1 MVGGCR
7 CDGHPSRRRMY
18 RLLSPIIIFVRLRG
32 CYAFHIRGGLNH
44 RPVPTTLFN
53 SKFPGIMEANVSSSP
68 PSDGSFDSLTWIDE
82 YDMNC
87 NKRCQIAILPD
98 DELPPDSVDDPPSMH
113 NKRTLY
119 YQQSLLS
126 IEEATSL
133 QNAAEQSCEFI
144 ESNQLAGIIEDG
156 VDVDESLASLLNPIL
171 SSKIIPWARTV
182 SSAPHLTVA
191 DALIRV
197 YDPSLECLH
206 LTEHYDK
213 SSFATVIIP
222 LNDPND
228 YEGVS
233 YLYGCVF

>member
-1 MVGGCR
+1 
-7 CDGHPSRRRMY
+7 MY

-32 CYAFHIRGGLNH
+32 CDAFHIRGGLNH

-133 QNAAEQSCEFI
+133 RHAAEQSCEFI

-171 SSKIIPWARTV
+171 ASKIIPWARDV

-197 YDPSLECLH
+197 YDPSQECLH
-206 LTEHYDK
+206 LTEHYDE

-233 YLYGCVF
+233 YDVWMCISMLLRVFI